1 MCVEVTCREGDD
13 LYNHPEKQLDRI
25 IFDMKRE
32 GLVLADR
39 EVEDVRY
46 ERIPWAYPIY
56 KFNYREKRTEMEQRV
71 AKIHNLV
78 LAGRLGRFWYN
89 NMDHCIEAS
98 LELSGDIAAR
108 LERS

>member
-1 MCVEVTCREGDD
+1 MCVEVTCRQGDD
-13 LYNHPEKQLDRI
+13 LYTHPEKQLDRI
-25 IFDMKRE
+25 VFDMKRE
-32 GLVLADR
+32 GLLLADR
-39 EVEDVRY
+39 EVLDVRY

-56 KFNYREKRTEMEQRV
+56 KFNYRERMTDMQQR
-71 AKIHNLV
+71 ADAIGNLL

-98 LELSGDIAAR
+98 LELAADISAR